1 MSSPKAFKI
10 KESESEIRKLIKSS
24 KAMIGKRLYAL
35 LVFKQNEDSSI
46 SKRAVADQIGVNH
59 NSVQTWRA
67 SYIKGGIK
75 ALMSHSNVGH
85 KPSKINKEQ
94 EKELKIKLSDASNGI
109 VGFTELLDWYNRKFK
124 TKINYKTFHGFV
136 VRKFNAKIKVARK
149 SHVKKDP
156 AAAEAF
162 KKTSMK
168 PVKKLSPKT
177 RGVLKA

>member
-67 SYIKGGIK
+67 SYIKGGIN
-75 ALMSHSNVGH
+75 ALMSHSNTGH
-85 KPSKINKEQ
+85 KPSKISKGQ
-94 EKELKIKLSDASNGI
+94 EESLRTKLGDPSNGM
-109 VGFTELLDWYNRKFK
+109 VGFNELLGWFNTRFG

-136 VRKFNAKIKVARK
+136 VRKFGAKIKVARK
-149 SHVKKDP
+149 SHIKKD
-156 AAAEAF
+156 ELKVDSF
-162 KKTSMK
+162 KKTL
-168 PVKKLSPKT
+168 VK
-177 RGVLKA
+177 